1 MQRLIAWLSISVL
14 LFAAG
19 TATAQSGKV
28 KKAEAATAAWLYDI
42 RCMTSQGVPL
52 IGDNHCVV
60 VVTQES
66 ARVDIATA
74 QSKKNAVHGVIF
86 KGLGG
91 DVMGALYDGAYETH
105 QAFFDAFFADG
116 GAYAKYAD
124 YVKTSIVGAGD
135 VVRNKKTKDYRVS
148 VAVKVDFTGLR
159 TFLEENGVIEKLTTE
174 ELGIKPTLMLRP
186 SLDWCIERGYVVRMQ
201 NGDRN
206 VVRADYER
214 AFAEDREIR
223 EVFTQMQGLM
233 NDRDMEFTDMAAAL
247 ESLQTDEVYQQVV
260 TTNEGSGLMISAED
274 MIKNTAHADIII
286 DCGWSI
292 HTVGGVRQATV
303 TVSAHDAYTNA
314 AIASVVTDVQA
325 GNATASQLVRAGIQ
339 GKINQFC
346 DRLKNH
352 FAGIVANGREIS
364 LECRLAEDCGYTFNR
379 EDDMG
384 DTMSDIVTDIVRAHA
399 QGRHA
404 TKDARSTSTKLVY
417 RVHIPLMN
425 EDGYAQNA
433 EDWGREVRRDLRRQQ
448 IVAELK
454 FEGLGKA
461 VLIFK

>member
-1 MQRLIAWLSISVL
+1 MQRLIAWLSVSVL

-19 TATAQSGKV
+19 TASAQSGKR
-28 KKAEAATAAWLYDI
+28 KKAEAATAAWQYDI
-42 RCMTSQGVPL
+42 RCMTSKEVPL

-91 DVMGALYDGAYETH
+91 DVMPALYDGAYEMH
-105 QAFFDAFFADG
+105 QGLFDAFFADG

-135 VVRNKKTKDYRVS
+135 VVKVGKIYRVS
-148 VAVKVDFTGLR
+148 VAVKVDFSGLR
-159 TFLEENGVIEKLTTE
+159 TFLEENGVIEKLATE

-186 SLDWCIERGYVVRMQ
+186 SLDWCIERGYVIRMQ
-201 NGDRN
+201 NGDRS

-214 AFAEDREIR
+214 VFAEDREIR

-247 ESLQTDEVYQQVV
+247 EALQTDEVYQQVV
-260 TTNEGSGLMISAED
+260 TTDEGSGLMISAED
-274 MIKNTAHADIII
+274 MIKNTAHADIIV

-314 AIASVVTDVQA
+314 AIASVVTDVHA

-384 DTMSDIVTDIVRAHA
+384 DTVSDIVTDIVRGRA

-404 TKDARSTSTKLVY
+404 TKDGRSTSTKLVY

-433 EDWGREVRRDLRRQQ
+433 EDWGRNVRRDLRRQQ